1 MAGLSGFSKYKVIT
15 ISTAN
20 VDADL
25 SNFSAYVPIVND
37 ADIGAICRA
46 DGYDVQFSNSDNS
59 EVLSFERLPG
69 FSVSGGQANGD
80 FYVRVP
86 TIYGSSDTTI
96 RCYYGKADATDASSP
111 ENTFRTADGWVAVWH
126 LEEAA
131 APYLDATGVN
141 NSNTAGNDPVR
152 IEGKIKYGQD
162 FEFDLDQD
170 IVIPSHS
177 SLKLGTVDFT
187 ISMWANVESVPEW
200 CAMLGN
206 ATWGTL
212 GWAVWVR
219 DDPHFRFIMHDGV
232 DKVEIFM
239 AAGTLGQW
247 RHVAVRCDRDVAAGL
262 YMVLDGTQSSDNN
275 PTAVGDMG
283 GNTNDHA
290 IGNWYGGTT
299 GGEFDGKLD
308 EVRISNIDRG
318 LSWVKFEYYNSHDGH
333 AAGNEISW
341 GSEQSAG
348 GSPQTL
354 TPGGITSLEGF
365 GGDKLNFT
373 LFGSGIATEEAFGS
387 GRMKLY
393 LLPSAIESLEAF
405 GTEKL
410 NFVLLPSSITS
421 AEAFGTQKFILYL
434 LPSGIGTAE
443 EFGTGKLNFILKPSG
458 ILTAEG
464 FGTDKLNFL
473 LFPSGVTSE
482 EAFGSHIIQISGGLQ
497 YITPSSISSLEAFGG
512 SKLNLRL
519 YASAIASSE
528 AFGQGRMLLYL
539 RPSSI
544 ASLEAFGSA
553 KINFKLLAQAIQ
565 SAETFG
571 SSILYWDQFIEPA
584 GITSGENFG
593 VLIVTLPAGIA
604 VELLSKVFIIKNE
617 ESQKKSELLRVSSII
632 DSMEFESDLNRVIE
646 RKSHLTEGE

>member
-15 ISTAN
+15 ISNTN

-262 YMVLDGTQSSDNN
+262 YMVLDGTQSSDSN

-299 GGEFDGKLD
+299 GNEFDGKLD

-318 LSWVKFEYYNSHDGH
+318 LSWIKFEYYNSHDGH
-333 AAGNEISW
+333 AAGNELSW
-341 GSEQSAG
+341 GSETPTAG
-348 GSPQTL
+348 PAE
-354 TPGGITSLEGF
+354 PI
-365 GGDKLNFT
+365 
-373 LFGSGIATEEAFGS
+373 
-387 GRMKLY
+387 Y
-393 LLPSAIESLEAF
+393 LIW
-405 GTEKL
+405 TK
-410 NFVLLPSSITS
+410 
-421 AEAFGTQKFILYL
+421 
-434 LPSGIGTAE
+434 
-443 EFGTGKLNFILKPSG
+443 
-458 ILTAEG
+458 
-464 FGTDKLNFL
+464 
-473 LFPSGVTSE
+473 
-482 EAFGSHIIQISGGLQ
+482 
-497 YITPSSISSLEAFGG
+497 
-512 SKLNLRL
+512 
-519 YASAIASSE
+519 
-528 AFGQGRMLLYL
+528 
-539 RPSSI
+539 
-544 ASLEAFGSA
+544 
-553 KINFKLLAQAIQ
+553 
-565 SAETFG
+565 
-571 SSILYWDQFIEPA
+571 
-584 GITSGENFG
+584 
-593 VLIVTLPAGIA
+593 
-604 VELLSKVFIIKNE
+604 
-617 ESQKKSELLRVSSII
+617 
-632 DSMEFESDLNRVIE
+632 
-646 RKSHLTEGE
+646 